1 MSPRNGRFDGRRAWC
16 LGIAQAEVFADR
28 WRKQMSDEELS
39 TRARLRIGTT
49 LKGKYKL
56 DRVLG
61 VGGMAVVYAA
71 THRNRNRVA
80 VNP

>member
-1 MSPRNGRFDGRRAWC
+1 
-16 LGIAQAEVFADR
+16 
-28 WRKQMSDEELS
+28 MSDEELS